1 MFELLSSR
9 AVLGIMAG
17 ELARQTPNPYV
28 DGVSLMLSDLV
39 NESEVQINRLEH
51 AGKFRK
57 WQGPRQRVKMSARGS
72 ILTLDLLEA
81 TIGLRRED
89 RRKDKTGLLRA
100 TIGEWVGNVVGAH
113 WQDALVPL
121 MLNGETASTVYG
133 TSAVDDGTDFFVR
146 SGDGTL
152 HADGQYNVEVLAS
165 SASGTTTAQAEALLQ
180 QCLMRLAGFTRG
192 GKPVNDRM
200 TSVGIIAPTSL
211 IGPLAAAL
219 KLDLIQGTS
228 GTRQNT
234 LLATGSALGMQ
245 FQLFNEVRMLGVSGW
260 GTGSTKRFVMARTD
274 SSDKAFV
281 RGEAEAPTYS
291 AKAEGSEF
299 EHDTGEHEYGLR
311 AVRGAGYGRWE
322 FAVLG
327 EFGA

>member
-1 MFELLSSR
+1 MFETLSSR
-9 AVLGIMAG
+9 AILGIMAA
-17 ELARQTPNPYV
+17 ELGRQTPNPYV
-28 DGVSLMLSDLV
+28 DGISLMLDGLV
-39 NESEVQINRLEH
+39 NGSEISINRLSH

-57 WQGPRQRVKMSARGS
+57 WQGPRQRVPMSARGS

-100 TIGEWVGNVVGAH
+100 TIGEWVGNVVGSH

-121 MLNGETASTVYG
+121 MLNGETSSTTYG
-133 TSAVDDGTDFFVR
+133 TAATDDGLDFFVR
-146 SGDGTL
+146 AADTK
-152 HADGQYNVEVLAS
+152 HADSQYNVEVLAS
-165 SASGTTTAQAEALLQ
+165 SASGTTTAQAESLLQ
-180 QCLMRLAGFTRG
+180 ACLMRLAGFTRG

-200 TSVGIIAPTSL
+200 SSVAVIAPTSL

-234 LLATGSALGMQ
+234 LLATGSALGLQ
-245 FQLFNEVRMLGVSGW
+245 FQLFNEVRMLTADGW

-274 SSDKAFV
+274 SPDKAFI

-291 AKAEGSEF
+291 AKAEGSEY
-299 EHDTGEHEYGLR
+299 EHDTNEHEYGLR